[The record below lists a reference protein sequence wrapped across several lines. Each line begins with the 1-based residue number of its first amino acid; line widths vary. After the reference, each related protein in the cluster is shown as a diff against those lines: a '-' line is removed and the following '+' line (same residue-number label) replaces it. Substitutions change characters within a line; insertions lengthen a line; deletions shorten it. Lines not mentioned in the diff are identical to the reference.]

1 MENINNMT
9 TIEVSETFKKII
21 DEIVNYRTS
30 FTPEEQ
36 QKEKQF
42 WIDISKDKYDIDIPE
57 DISNIEIILWEHF
70 IMQMYVLETEE
81 RESE

>member
-1 MENINNMT
+1 MT